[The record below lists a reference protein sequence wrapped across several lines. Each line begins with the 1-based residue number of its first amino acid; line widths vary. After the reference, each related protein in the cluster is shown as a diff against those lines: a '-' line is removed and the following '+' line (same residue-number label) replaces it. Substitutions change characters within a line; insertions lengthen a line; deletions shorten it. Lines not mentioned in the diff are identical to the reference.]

1 MTKTGKTKGAS
12 AAGNVLKLI
21 GIYILIYLCCS
32 AAFVGLVHTGLFE
45 GLGVL
50 MYRGALFII
59 ITGTVSAVIMG
70 VIRHFW
76 KFVSVRDIIMMFV
89 IFCCVNMVL
98 FTLIPVTVERSVSV
112 FMLSYMDENSDQTFT
127 QDSVG
132 DIFTSKYVSDYG
144 AFDKRF
150 DEQIV
155 TGTLDENA
163 DGSYSINDRGRFI
176 VRMFRTVAK
185 WFNTDQRLVYPNEN

>member
-1 MTKTGKTKGAS
+1 
-12 AAGNVLKLI
+12 
-21 GIYILIYLCCS
+21 
-32 AAFVGLVHTGLFE
+32 
-45 GLGVL
+45 
-50 MYRGALFII
+50 
-59 ITGTVSAVIMG
+59 
-70 VIRHFW
+70 
-76 KFVSVRDIIMMFV
+76 
-89 IFCCVNMVL
+89 MV
-98 FTLIPVTVERSVSV
+98 P
-112 FMLSYMDENSDQTFT
+112 DQTFT